1 MLSNNLASW
10 QDDWLWGLPLV
21 VLTIVVHVFGLGF
34 ISEVVTEPVQAAVRR
49 RRPAASFAITMGVVA
64 LLVTLLHAIGGIAW
78 AIVYYLLGALPDV
91 RQAVLYSL
99 SAVTAYGHTS
109 LLLQPHWQLM
119 GALEALNGL
128 ILFGLTTA
136 FMFAMIGRVWP
147 DQLRARRRYS

>member
-1 MLSNNLASW
+1 
-10 QDDWLWGLPLV
+10 
-21 VLTIVVHVFGLGF
+21 
-34 ISEVVTEPVQAAVRR
+34 
-49 RRPAASFAITMGVVA
+49 AITMGVVA

-78 AIVYYLLGALPDV
+78 ATVYYLLGALPDA
-91 RQAVLYSL
+91 RQAMLYSL

-136 FMFAMIGRVWP
+136 FMFAMIGRAWP